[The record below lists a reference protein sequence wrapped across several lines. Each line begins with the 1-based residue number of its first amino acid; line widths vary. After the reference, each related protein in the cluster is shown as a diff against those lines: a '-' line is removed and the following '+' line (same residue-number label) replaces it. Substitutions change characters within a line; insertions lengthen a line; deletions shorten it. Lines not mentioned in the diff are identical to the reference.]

1 MNKSEQIKSLCI
13 TVEDQSNVI
22 NKMTAEIGNYDVQ
35 IAEYRQIIQELSN
48 KLRNLNFIDQDG
60 KNIDRFFHQLKFHGT
75 QDEANILWDEGKC
88 FLQSYNV
95 FWDTTGHELNNKSYC
110 KKCN

>member
-48 KLRNLNFIDQDG
+48 KLKMYESCLLYTSDAA
-60 KNIDRFFHQLKFHGT
+60 
-75 QDEANILWDEGKC
+75 DE
-88 FLQSYNV
+88 
-95 FWDTTGHELNNKSYC
+95 
-110 KKCN
+110 

>member
-13 TVEDQSNVI
+13 TVEDQSNLI

-48 KLRNLNFIDQDG
+48 KLKMYESKYG
-60 KNIDRFFHQLKFHGT
+60 K
-75 QDEANILWDEGKC
+75 
-88 FLQSYNV
+88 V
-95 FWDTTGHELNNKSYC
+95 FKRSED
-110 KKCN
+110 

>member
-48 KLRNLNFIDQDG
+48 KLKMYESKYG
-60 KNIDRFFHQLKFHGT
+60 K
-75 QDEANILWDEGKC
+75 
-88 FLQSYNV
+88 V
-95 FWDTTGHELNNKSYC
+95 FKRSED
-110 KKCN
+110 

>member
-48 KLRNLNFIDQDG
+48 KLKIYESKYG
-60 KNIDRFFHQLKFHGT
+60 K
-75 QDEANILWDEGKC
+75 
-88 FLQSYNV
+88 V
-95 FWDTTGHELNNKSYC
+95 FKRSED
-110 KKCN
+110 

>member
-1 MNKSEQIKSLCI
+1 MNKTEQIKSLCI

-48 KLRNLNFIDQDG
+48 KLKMYESKYG
-60 KNIDRFFHQLKFHGT
+60 K
-75 QDEANILWDEGKC
+75 
-88 FLQSYNV
+88 V
-95 FWDTTGHELNNKSYC
+95 FKRSED
-110 KKCN
+110 